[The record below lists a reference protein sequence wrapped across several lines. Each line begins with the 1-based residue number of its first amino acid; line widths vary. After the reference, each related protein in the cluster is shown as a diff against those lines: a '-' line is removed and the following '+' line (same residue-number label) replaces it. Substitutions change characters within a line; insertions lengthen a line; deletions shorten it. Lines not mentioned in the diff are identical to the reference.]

1 MLTQEDMQ
9 ALAGLINTAIAA
21 SEERMTQ
28 RFNEAIAASE
38 ERMKSYVDSS
48 VNTAVTASEERM
60 KSYMEDSIN
69 TAIAASEERMTQKI
83 NEAVTASEERMKNH
97 MNVVVESQVMPM
109 IRQVADG
116 VVQAN
121 ERLDRLEK
129 KVDDLEA
136 TVAAHEVWIVHKAQ
150 ND

>member
-9 ALAGLINTAIAA
+9 ALAGLI
-21 SEERMTQ
+21 
-28 RFNEAIAASE
+28 
-38 ERMKSYVDSS
+38 
-48 VNTAVTASEERM
+48 NTAVTASEERM

-121 ERLDRLEK
+121 EQLDRLEK

>member
-9 ALAGLINTAIAA
+9 ALAGLI
-21 SEERMTQ
+21 
-28 RFNEAIAASE
+28 
-38 ERMKSYVDSS
+38 
-48 VNTAVTASEERM
+48 NTAVTASEERM

>member
-1 MLTQEDMQ
+1 MLTQEDLQ
-9 ALAGLINTAIAA
+9 ALAGLINTAV
-21 SEERMTQ
+21 T
-28 RFNEAIAASE
+28 ASE
-38 ERMKSYVDSS
+38 ERMKSYMEDS
-48 VNTAVTASEERM
+48 VNTAIAASEERM

-69 TAIAASEERMTQKI
+69 TAIAASEERMKSYVDSSVNT
-83 NEAVTASEERMKNH
+83 AVTASEERMKNH

-129 KVDDLEA
+129 KLDDLEA
-136 TVAAHEVWIVHKAQ
+136 TVAAHEVWSVHKTAQ

>member
-28 RFNEAIAASE
+28 RFNE
-38 ERMKSYVDSS
+38 
-48 VNTAVTASEERM
+48 
-60 KSYMEDSIN
+60 
-69 TAIAASEERMTQKI
+69 AIAASEERMTQKI

>member
-1 MLTQEDMQ
+1 MLTQEDLQ
-9 ALAGLINTAIAA
+9 ALAGLINTAV
-21 SEERMTQ
+21 T
-28 RFNEAIAASE
+28 ASE
-38 ERMKSYVDSS
+38 ERMKSYMEDSI
-48 VNTAVTASEERM
+48 NTAIAASEERM

>member
-9 ALAGLINTAIAA
+9 ALAGLINTAVTA
-21 SEERMTQ
+21 SEERMKSYMEDSINT
-28 RFNEAIAASE
+28 AIAASE
-38 ERMKSYVDSS
+38 ERMKG
-48 VNTAVTASEERM
+48 
-60 KSYMEDSIN
+60 YMEDSIN

-129 KVDDLEA
+129 KVGDLEA

>member
-1 MLTQEDMQ
+1 MLTQEDLQ
-9 ALAGLINTAIAA
+9 ALAGLINTAVTT

-28 RFNEAIAASE
+28 KFNEAIAASE

-48 VNTAVTASEERM
+48 VNA
-60 KSYMEDSIN
+60 
-69 TAIAASEERMTQKI
+69 
-83 NEAVTASEERMKNH
+83 AVTASEERMKNH
-97 MNVVVESQVMPM
+97 MNAVVESQVMPM
-109 IRQVADG
+109 IRHVADG

-121 ERLDRLEK
+121 EWLDRLEK

-150 ND
+150 NNG

>member
-9 ALAGLINTAIAA
+9 ALAGLI
-21 SEERMTQ
+21 
-28 RFNEAIAASE
+28 
-38 ERMKSYVDSS
+38 
-48 VNTAVTASEERM
+48 NTAVTASEERM

-69 TAIAASEERMTQKI
+69 TAIAASEERMKGYMEDSINTAVAASEERMTQKI

>member
-21 SEERMTQ
+21 SEERMKGYM
-28 RFNEAIAASE
+28 EDSIHAGIAASE
-38 ERMKSYVDSS
+38 ERMKSYVDH
-48 VNTAVTASEERM
+48 
-60 KSYMEDSIN
+60 SIN
-69 TAIAASEERMTQKI
+69 T
-83 NEAVTASEERMKNH
+83 AVTASEERMKNH

>member
-9 ALAGLINTAIAA
+9 ALAGLINTAV
-21 SEERMTQ
+21 T
-28 RFNEAIAASE
+28 ASE
-38 ERMKSYVDSS
+38 ERMKSYMEDSI
-48 VNTAVTASEERM
+48 NTAIAASEERM

>member
-1 MLTQEDMQ
+1 MLTQEDLQ
-9 ALAGLINTAIAA
+9 ALAGLINTAVTA

-28 RFNEAIAASE
+28 KFNEAIAASE

-48 VNTAVTASEERM
+48 ANA
-60 KSYMEDSIN
+60 
-69 TAIAASEERMTQKI
+69 
-83 NEAVTASEERMKNH
+83 AVTASEERMKNH
-97 MNVVVESQVMPM
+97 MNAVVESQVMPM

-150 ND
+150 NNG

>member
-9 ALAGLINTAIAA
+9 ALAGLINTAV
-21 SEERMTQ
+21 T
-28 RFNEAIAASE
+28 ASE
-38 ERMKSYVDSS
+38 ERMKSYMDDSI
-48 VNTAVTASEERM
+48 NTAIAASEERM

>member
-1 MLTQEDMQ
+1 MLTQEDLQ
-9 ALAGLINTAIAA
+9 ALAGVINTAV
-21 SEERMTQ
+21 T
-28 RFNEAIAASE
+28 ASE
-38 ERMKSYVDSS
+38 ERMKSYMEDSI
-48 VNTAVTASEERM
+48 NTAIAASEERM

-136 TVAAHEVWIVHKAQ
+136 TVAAHEVWIVHKTAQ

>member
-9 ALAGLINTAIAA
+9 ALAGLI
-21 SEERMTQ
+21 
-28 RFNEAIAASE
+28 
-38 ERMKSYVDSS
+38 
-48 VNTAVTASEERM
+48 NTAVTASEERM

-69 TAIAASEERMTQKI
+69 TAIAASEERMKSYMEDSINTAIAASEERVTQKI

>member
-1 MLTQEDMQ
+1 MLTQEDLQ
-9 ALAGLINTAIAA
+9 ALAGLI
-21 SEERMTQ
+21 
-28 RFNEAIAASE
+28 
-38 ERMKSYVDSS
+38 
-48 VNTAVTASEERM
+48 NTAVTASEERM

-136 TVAAHEVWIVHKAQ
+136 TVAAHEVWIVHKAAQ

>member
-9 ALAGLINTAIAA
+9 ALAGLI
-21 SEERMTQ
+21 
-28 RFNEAIAASE
+28 
-38 ERMKSYVDSS
+38 
-48 VNTAVTASEERM
+48 NTAVTASEERM

-69 TAIAASEERMTQKI
+69 TAIAASEERMKGYMEDSI
-83 NEAVTASEERMKNH
+83 NTAIAASEERMKSYVDHSINTAVTASEERMKNH

>member
-1 MLTQEDMQ
+1 MLTQEDLQ
-9 ALAGLINTAIAA
+9 ALAGLI
-21 SEERMTQ
+21 
-28 RFNEAIAASE
+28 
-38 ERMKSYVDSS
+38 
-48 VNTAVTASEERM
+48 NTAVTASEERM

-69 TAIAASEERMTQKI
+69 TAIAASEERMKGYMEDSI
-83 NEAVTASEERMKNH
+83 NTAIAASEERMKSYVDHSINTAVTASEERMKNH

>member
-9 ALAGLINTAIAA
+9 ALAGLINTAVTA
-21 SEERMTQ
+21 SEERMKSYREDSINT
-28 RFNEAIAASE
+28 AIAASE
-38 ERMKSYVDSS
+38 ERMKG
-48 VNTAVTASEERM
+48 
-60 KSYMEDSIN
+60 YMEDSIN
-69 TAIAASEERMTQKI
+69 TAIAASEERMKSYVDHSI
-83 NEAVTASEERMKNH
+83 NTAVTASEERMKNH